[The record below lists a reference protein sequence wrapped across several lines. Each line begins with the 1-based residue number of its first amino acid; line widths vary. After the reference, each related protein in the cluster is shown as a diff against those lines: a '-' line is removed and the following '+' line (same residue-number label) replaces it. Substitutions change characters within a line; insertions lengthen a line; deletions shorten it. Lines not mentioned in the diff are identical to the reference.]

1 MVINV
6 VINLNTAY
14 IESRVKNRTAEKFP
28 VSNSNHKVCVFVFP
42 ILQKVN
48 TSGNK
53 YFLQTISMS
62 IRFHPFMTAQRSLI
76 INYCFNF
83 TSSLLITDI
92 SQTFKVVVIKPLLKK
107 PLLDSTVL
115 ANFRLISSLPLIS
128 KTLERVDIN
137 QLCDLLQWNDLEFI
151 QSEGSE

>member
-1 MVINV
+1 MINV

-28 VSNSNHKVCVFVFP
+28 VSNSNHKVCVFVLP
-42 ILQKVN
+42 MLQKVN

-62 IRFHPFMTAQRSLI
+62 IRSHPFKTAQRSLI

-83 TSSLLITDI
+83 TSSLLISDI
-92 SQTFKVVVIKPLLKK
+92 SQSLLKK

-115 ANFRLISSLPLIS
+115 ANFRLISSLSLIS
-128 KTLERVDIN
+128 KTIERVYVN
-137 QLCDLLQWNDLEFI
+137 QLCDLLQWND
-151 QSEGSE
+151 

>member
-1 MVINV
+1 MINV

-28 VSNSNHKVCVFVFP
+28 VSNSNHKVCVFVLP
-42 ILQKVN
+42 MLQKVN

-53 YFLQTISMS
+53 YFLKTISMS
-62 IRFHPFMTAQRSLI
+62 IRSHPFKTAQRSLI

-83 TSSLLITDI
+83 TSSLLISDI
-92 SQTFKVVVIKPLLKK
+92 SQSLKVVVIKPLLKK

-115 ANFRLISSLPLIS
+115 ANFRLISSLSLIS
-128 KTLERVDIN
+128 KTIARVDIN
-137 QLCDLLQWNDLEFI
+137 QLCDLLQWND
-151 QSEGSE
+151 